1 MSRARTVNGVRHGKR
16 CACPICDP
24 DGKLLERARD
34 EARAARRF
42 AKLNPLPA
50 LALDRPPRP
59 LWLAPFETEK
69 TKRFREL
76 LRAGLSGEAAAAQL
90 ESELKGPTK

>member
-1 MSRARTVNGVRHGKR
+1 VTRARTTNGVRHAKR
-16 CACPICDP
+16 CCCPLCDP
-24 DGKLLERARD
+24 EGKLLERARD

-50 LALDRPPRP
+50 LALDRPRRP
-59 LWLAPFETEK
+59 LHLAPFETEK

-76 LRAGLSGEAAAAQL
+76 LRSGLSGPAAAAQL
-90 ESELKGPTK
+90 ESELKGPTP